1 MFLKSKSALLLAL
14 FIQLILLVQ
23 SNTAGEV
30 ITRQPSTISAF
41 VGTKAT
47 FEIQVQTGL
56 THRRVIWYLNDKVY
70 LETSGLRVRM
80 DVEET
85 MNNSK
90 IHAEVYSNDNMLEV
104 SDVAY
109 LYVLGKPVL
118 SVPQYEIHLTP
129 GNSPQ
134 VFPQGTSD
142 ITLPIFVGQTW
153 AVNLTQYVRGEGLV
167 WQWMQNDKALS
178 WSENGLVYM
187 DQGDLQLTVGR
198 EDIGR
203 AYQLNVS
210 NPAGTVFSRRIVLT
224 KPLAPR
230 FKKNLPQRVTAFS
243 DKEIEI
249 SVQFEDDGFTRFQW
263 ALDGKD
269 LFRETKP
276 SITLTAQRSL
286 DGAELTVT
294 ATNPSGAFSQTTTL
308 RVLWPVWA
316 IVVVIGCIIVMLAA
330 ALFAL
335 VHKGFIRKPACMDRR
350 RVVYSLQDD
359 HEEPADDLELSLE
372 VDEDK

>member
-1 MFLKSKSALLLAL
+1 M
-14 FIQLILLVQ
+14 
-23 SNTAGEV
+23 
-30 ITRQPSTISAF
+30 
-41 VGTKAT
+41 
-47 FEIQVQTGL
+47 
-56 THRRVIWYLNDKVY
+56 
-70 LETSGLRVRM
+70 
-80 DVEET
+80 
-85 MNNSK
+85 
-90 IHAEVYSNDNMLEV
+90 
-104 SDVAY
+104 
-109 LYVLGKPVL
+109 
-118 SVPQYEIHLTP
+118 
-129 GNSPQ
+129 
-134 VFPQGTSD
+134 
-142 ITLPIFVGQTW
+142 
-153 AVNLTQYVRGEGLV
+153 
-167 WQWMQNDKALS
+167 
-178 WSENGLVYM
+178 
-187 DQGDLQLTVGR
+187 
-198 EDIGR
+198 
-203 AYQLNVS
+203 
-210 NPAGTVFSRRIVLT
+210 
-224 KPLAPR
+224 
-230 FKKNLPQRVTAFS
+230 TAFS

-335 VHKGFIRKPACMDRR
+335 VHKGIIRKPACMDRR